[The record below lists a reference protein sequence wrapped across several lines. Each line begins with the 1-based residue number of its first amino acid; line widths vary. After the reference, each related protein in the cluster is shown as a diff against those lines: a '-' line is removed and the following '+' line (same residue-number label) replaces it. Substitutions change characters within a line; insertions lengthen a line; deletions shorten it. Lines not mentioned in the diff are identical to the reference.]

1 MFWFVLILLVLAAMA
16 GVLGAVLKVAFVLI
30 LSLVLAVVVIGA
42 IGYYWVRGRV
52 RSFSREMSAG
62 GPSANGASPGH
73 PDAYP
78 AKGYR
83 RPSSGGQDPAPPAQP
98 GQLPG

>member
-1 MFWFVLILLVLAAMA
+1 MFWLVLIVLVLAAMA
-16 GVLGAVLKVAFVLI
+16 GVLGAVLKVAFVLVMSFI
-30 LSLVLAVVVIGA
+30 LAVVVIGA
-42 IGYYWVRGRV
+42 IGYYWLRNRV
-52 RSFSREMSAG
+52 RAIARPAG
-62 GPSANGASPGH
+62 GPPVDRPSPGH

-83 RPSSGGQDPAPPAQP
+83 GPAKADQDPGPPAPP